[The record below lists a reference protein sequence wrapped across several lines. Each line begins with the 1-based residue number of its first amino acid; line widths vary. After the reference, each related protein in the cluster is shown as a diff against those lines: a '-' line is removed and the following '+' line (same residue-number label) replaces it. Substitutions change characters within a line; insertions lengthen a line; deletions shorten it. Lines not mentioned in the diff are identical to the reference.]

1 MKLTSNFRFF
11 INLRPV
17 SDHIIL
23 KPMDKETVTA
33 SGIII
38 PDTVEK
44 EKPEQA
50 EVLAVGPGK
59 MLENGQRQIME
70 VQVGQKVMFK
80 KWAPDEV
87 EIDKQKYLI
96 IKSEDVIAIVE

>member
-1 MKLTSNFRFF
+1 M
-11 INLRPV
+11 NLRPV

-23 KPMDKETVTA
+23 KPIDKETVTS

-59 MLENGQRQIME
+59 ILENGQRQAME

-80 KWAPDEV
+80 KWTPDEI

-96 IKSEDVIAIVE
+96 IKSEDIIAIVE

>member
-1 MKLTSNFRFF
+1 M
-11 INLRPV
+11 NLKPV

-23 KPMDKETVTA
+23 KPVDKETVTS

-38 PDTVEK
+38 PDTIEK

-59 MLENGQRQIME
+59 MLESGQRQSIE
-70 VQVGQKVMFK
+70 VAVGQKVMFK
-80 KWAPDEV
+80 KWSPDEV
-87 EIDKQKYLI
+87 EIDGQKYLI
-96 IKSEDVIAIVE
+96 IKSDDVIAIVE

>member
-1 MKLTSNFRFF
+1 M
-11 INLRPV
+11 NLRPV

>member
-1 MKLTSNFRFF
+1 MKIQPLGDR
-11 INLRPV
+11 V
-17 SDHIIL
+17 VV
-23 KPMDKETVTA
+23 KPIEQESKTK

>member
-1 MKLTSNFRFF
+1 M
-11 INLRPV
+11 NLKPV

-23 KPMDKETVTA
+23 KPIDKETVTS

-59 MLENGQRQIME
+59 MLENGQRQAME

>member
-1 MKLTSNFRFF
+1 M
-11 INLRPV
+11 NLKPV
-17 SDHIIL
+17 SDHIVL
-23 KPMDKETVTA
+23 KPIDKEMVTA

-59 MLENGQRQIME
+59 ILENGERQPMD
-70 VQVGQKVMFK
+70 VQVGQTVMFK
-80 KWAPDEV
+80 KWSPDEV
-87 EIDKQKYLI
+87 EIEGKKYLI
-96 IKSEDVIAIVE
+96 IKSDDVIAIVE

>member
-1 MKLTSNFRFF
+1 M
-11 INLRPV
+11 NLRPI

-23 KPMDKETVTA
+23 KPADKETVTS

-59 MLENGQRQIME
+59 MLENGQRQAME
-70 VQVGQKVMFK
+70 VAVGQKVMFK
-80 KWAPDEV
+80 KWSPDEV
-87 EIDKQKYLI
+87 EIDHQKYLI